1 VPFGNLIN
9 VTIGEIYSAVGDL
22 HADPSSPSRVTPH
35 FTTPIS
41 LAIPPH
47 LPHKMSVE
55 FQLIL
60 FATVCTISGFA
71 LLINP
76 SLLLNSPLEPHIV
89 RLTGLPSTVPDPATL
104 APAGIAILAIGAINF
119 CAVYSGDDKF
129 AQFVG
134 MVLAMVLMVVWGR
147 LVFAALEAGLLVFTD
162 RGSTGLLI
170 MLVCDLGFAL
180 WLGSTIG
187 FGFVER
193 GKMKDLTKK
202 KQK

>member
-1 VPFGNLIN
+1 
-9 VTIGEIYSAVGDL
+9 
-22 HADPSSPSRVTPH
+22 
-35 FTTPIS
+35 
-41 LAIPPH
+41 
-47 LPHKMSVE
+47 
-55 FQLIL
+55 
-60 FATVCTISGFA
+60 
-71 LLINP
+71 
-76 SLLLNSPLEPHIV
+76 
-89 RLTGLPSTVPDPATL
+89 
-104 APAGIAILAIGAINF
+104 
-119 CAVYSGDDKF
+119 VYSGDDKF

-162 RGSTGLLI
+162 RASMGLLT